1 MRFEKLG
8 RNRTV
13 RTDVPMLDGGM
24 NRRDDPVQIED
35 SQMVQSV
42 NLWWKD
48 RAMRTRPGIQCRAE
62 QVYHPDADATL
73 IRFQYAGEDS
83 GTVDGRR
90 VVIASGYKDGS
101 VFNWTYTPGVLSFD
115 GTLTA
120 TAQSVSV
127 DYNPSNGA
135 DGHALLVEYDRQEL
149 ERLTGKRNVDGGL
162 MLLSEGYFY
171 ALPSFAYQA
180 PVRMD
185 DYLYRPLVRRAGK
198 GVKERGTNIAITGEA
213 YEEYNLATP
222 YFRSAFTTDGE
233 ATAFYLPQT
242 ELDDGKLTA
251 DLTDG
256 TGHRFVFE
264 IPQGGESSAAQGGMV
279 LHCDRTAG
287 CVYFTDGSGAAKA
300 PSKGAADNLIV
311 TAAKTRKES
320 SRILY
325 EMETA
330 VWYGGNSAFSPGGAR
345 LFLTG
350 NPRYPNRVQWS
361 APGNPLYFPENSFM
375 TVGDAAAVT
384 ALAVQGDLL
393 AIFKERELYTAAYTP
408 SRVSA
413 GEAAAFTVEK
423 LRSAVGCDRPETI
436 VLCGNRLVWANS
448 TGSVYTLLSAA
459 KGVGCLSG
467 LIGRDLARASFDGA
481 CAAEV
486 DGHYALLLENKAYL
500 LRLDEGYHRYTSVG
514 EDREAESRLKWTVWD
529 FSAAGV
535 TFRTIIG
542 RGGRFALL
550 GYAPGEADGAP
561 LYPVY
566 VRAEGETDTV
576 LASADGPVFA
586 ETPVTYVLETK
597 AYPFGDRDTEKRIR
611 SIVLGVEGT
620 EGMRLIFQTER
631 SAQEAAA
638 LPLLSGDGRMTIRP
652 GICRGRTLTLRLEGC
667 GAAAMAGLSLQADVY
682 RGR

>member
-8 RNRTV
+8 KNRV
-13 RTDVPMLDGGM
+13 LRTDVPNLDGGM
-24 NRRDDPVQIED
+24 NRRDDPVQIEEH
-35 SQMVQSV
+35 QVVQSV
-42 NLWWKD
+42 NLWWRD
-48 RAMRTRPGIQCRAE
+48 RAMRTRPGLQCRAE
-62 QVYHPDADATL
+62 QVFQPDADATFL
-73 IRFQYAGEDS
+73 RFEYAGEDS

-90 VVIASGYKDGS
+90 VVIASGYQDGS
-101 VFNWTYTPGVLSFD
+101 VINWSYTPAVLSFD
-115 GTLTA
+115 GSLTA
-120 TAQSVSV
+120 TAKSLPI
-127 DYNPSNGA
+127 DYKPSNGA

-149 ERLTGKRNVDGGL
+149 ERLTGKRNLDGGL

-171 ALPSFAYQA
+171 ALPAFAYQS

-185 DYLYRPLVRRAGK
+185 EYLYRPLVRRGGK
-198 GVKERGTNIAITGEA
+198 GVAERGTDITVTGEVC
-213 YEEYNLATP
+213 EDYNLATP
-222 YFRSAFTTDGE
+222 YFRMAFTTDGE

-256 TGHRFVFE
+256 TGHRLVFE
-264 IPQGGESSAAQGGMV
+264 IPEGGESSAEQGGLV
-279 LHCDRTAG
+279 LHSDRTAG

-300 PSKGAADNLIV
+300 PSKGIADNLIV
-311 TAAKTRKES
+311 TAAKSRTES

-325 EMETA
+325 EMGFA

-345 LFLTG
+345 LFLSG

-393 AIFKERELYTAAYTP
+393 AIFKDRELYTASYTP

-413 GEAAAFTVEK
+413 GEAAAFTVER
-423 LRSAVGCDRPETI
+423 LRSAVGCDRPDTI
-436 VLCGNRLVWANS
+436 ILCGNRLVWANS
-448 TGSVYTLLSAA
+448 TGAVYTLLSSS

-467 LIGRDLARASFDGA
+467 LIEPDLALESFDSA

-486 DGHYALLLENKAYL
+486 DGHYTLLLGNTAYL

-514 EDREAESRLKWTVWD
+514 DDRAGESRLKWTVWD
-529 FSAAGV
+529 LSSAGV
-535 TFRTIIG
+535 AFRYLIG
-542 RGGRFALL
+542 RGDRFALL
-550 GYAPGEADGAP
+550 GYAPGEADGVP

-566 VRAEGETDTV
+566 ARAGTAADTALV
-576 LASADGPVFA
+576 SAAGPVF
-586 ETPVTYVLETK
+586 EEVPVPYALETK
-597 AYPFGDRDTEKRIR
+597 AFSFGDRDTEKRIR
-611 SIVLGVEGT
+611 SVVLGLEGT
-620 EGMRLIFQTER
+620 AGMRLRFQTER
-631 SAQEAAA
+631 SDWEAAA
-638 LPLLSGDGRMTIRP
+638 LPDPVIGGRMTLRP
-652 GICRGRTLTLRLEGC
+652 GIGRCRTLTLRLEGC
-667 GAAAMAGLSLQADVY
+667 GAVSIAGLSLRAEGY